1 MKKLGFIGMGNMA
14 SAILLGAVKS
24 GFLKGEETIAY
35 DPNDSKL
42 NGLNRECGMAK
53 ATSIPDVIDNSE
65 MILLAVKPKN
75 VENILSEN
83 RDQLKN
89 RTLLSVAAGWQ
100 YNRFRRFLDISTH
113 ICAIKPNT
121 PAMVGEG
128 MSIIEAT
135 NDLSPK
141 EMAFTR
147 QLFAALGQVEEL
159 SSDLMGI
166 GGTLSGCAPAW
177 VFMMIE
183 ALADGAVYYGLPRDI
198 AYRLA
203 SQTVLG
209 SGKMVR
215 DTGMHPGKLKDDVCS
230 PGGITIRGVKAL
242 EEGGLRIAMMNAM
255 DAAYKK
261 PD

>member
-75 VENILSEN
+75 GENILSEN

-113 ICAIKPNT
+113 ICAIMPNT

-135 NDLSPK
+135 NDLSRKKWYSPDSCSQRWDRWK
-141 EMAFTR
+141 N
-147 QLFAALGQVEEL
+147 
-159 SSDLMGI
+159 
-166 GGTLSGCAPAW
+166 CPA
-177 VFMMIE
+177 I
-183 ALADGAVYYGLPRDI
+183 
-198 AYRLA
+198 
-203 SQTVLG
+203 
-209 SGKMVR
+209 
-215 DTGMHPGKLKDDVCS
+215 
-230 PGGITIRGVKAL
+230 
-242 EEGGLRIAMMNAM
+242 
-255 DAAYKK
+255 
-261 PD
+261 

>member
-35 DPNDSKL
+35 DL
-42 NGLNRECGMAK
+42 NGFKLDNLNSQCGMTK
-53 ATSIPDVIDNSE
+53 ASSVGEIIDASE
-65 MILLAVKPKN
+65 IVLLAIKPKD
-75 VENILSEN
+75 VENVLNEN
-83 RDQLKN
+83 RDRLKN
-89 RTLLSVAAGWQ
+89 KTLLSVAAGWQ
-100 YNRFRRFLDISTH
+100 YSRLRRFLDLSTH
-113 ICAIKPNT
+113 ICAIMPNT

-128 MSIIEAT
+128 MSIIEST
-135 NDLSPK
+135 HDLSQK
-141 EMAFTR
+141 ELIFTR
-147 QLFAALGQVEEL
+147 KLFSALGQVEEL

-177 VFMMIE
+177 VFMIIE

-198 AYRLA
+198 AYKLV

-215 DTGMHPGKLKDDVCS
+215 DTKLHPAKLKDDVCS
-230 PGGITIRGVKAL
+230 PGGITIRGVRAL
-242 EEGGLRIAMMNAM
+242 EEGGMRIAMMNAM
-255 DAAYKK
+255 NAAYKK
-261 PD
+261 ND

>member
-14 SAILLGAVKS
+14 SAILLGAVRS
-24 GFLKGEETIAY
+24 GFLKGEESIAY
-35 DPNDSKL
+35 DL
-42 NGLNRECGMAK
+42 NGFKLDDLNKKCGMAK
-53 ATSIPDVIDNSE
+53 AASAAEAIDNSE
-65 MILLAVKPKN
+65 IVLLAVKPKI
-75 VENILSEN
+75 VESVLNEN
-83 RDQLKN
+83 RDRLKN
-89 RTLLSVAAGWQ
+89 KTLLSVAAGWQ
-100 YNRFRRFLDISTH
+100 YSRLRRFLDNSTH
-113 ICAIKPNT
+113 ICAIMPNT

-128 MSIIEAT
+128 MTIIEST

-141 EMAFTR
+141 ELIFTR
-147 QLFAALGQVEEL
+147 KLFSALGEVEEL

-166 GGTLSGCAPAW
+166 GGTLSGCGPAW

-198 AYRLA
+198 AYKLA

-209 SGKMVR
+209 SGKMAR
-215 DTGMHPGKLKDDVCS
+215 DTKTHPGKLKDDVCS

-242 EEGGLRIAMMNAM
+242 EAGGLRIAMMNAM
-255 DAAYKK
+255 EAAYKK

>member
-14 SAILLGAVKS
+14 SAILWGSVRS
-24 GFLKGEETIAY
+24 GFLKGEETIAC
-35 DPNDSKL
+35 DLNDSRL
-42 NGLNRECGMAK
+42 DALNRECGMAK
-53 ATSIPDVIDNSE
+53 AVSIPDVIDNSE
-65 MILLAVKPKN
+65 MVLLAVKPKN
-75 VENILSEN
+75 VENILNEN
-83 RDQLKN
+83 RDILKN
-89 RTLLSVAAGWQ
+89 RTLLSIAAGWQ
-100 YNRFRRFLDISTH
+100 YSHFRRFLDPSTH
-113 ICAIKPNT
+113 ICAIMPNT

-135 NDLSPK
+135 HDLSP
-141 EMAFTR
+141 EEITFTR
-147 QLFAALGQVEEL
+147 QLFSALGQVEEL
-159 SSDLMGI
+159 SSELMGI

-183 ALADGAVYYGLPRDI
+183 ALADGAVCHGLPRDI

-203 SQTVLG
+203 SQTILG

-242 EEGGLRIAMMNAM
+242 EEGGLRVAMMKAM